1 MNWKMVFLLLLQG
14 GSLSAFTISAY
25 RRLRLLLKGTPSFKI
40 DRFGTRIRELIVV
53 GFLQKVL
60 LREFLPGIMHIL
72 IFWGFLV
79 LLFRTV
85 SLTIYGFS
93 PWLFHLLMG
102 NPIGHAYLLL
112 KEVFEVLVLLGIAIA
127 FYRRLIERPARLTLS
142 GEALFILGMIGAL
155 MLADFISDGAEFAL
169 LAGGYIESGPHVD
182 FLIGAQAWAPVGS
195 WVGGLLEGLPKG
207 GLDVISAISYFLH
220 ISLVLAFLNYL
231 PYGKHF
237 HVITALPNVF
247 LKELKPKGQLR
258 HVPDIEKTIESGG
271 TLGIDRV
278 EAYPWKDLLDLY
290 TCTEC
295 GRCQAACPAWATQKP
310 LSPKKLAIAQ
320 RDHLYAKG
328 KFLLSKDKDKT
339 WEGPTL
345 IGEEVVSKEVIW
357 SCTACRNCEEVCPV
371 EIQYVQR
378 IADMRRYLTSM
389 ENDFPKE
396 LNLTFKGLENYGNP
410 WSLPQQKRADW
421 AEGLDVPL
429 ASQSPDFEILYWV
442 GCAASY
448 DDRSKKT
455 AREFVKILKAAGV
468 KFAILGPEESCTGDS
483 ARRLGNEFLF
493 QMLAQ
498 QNIQTL
504 NTYKVK
510 KIVTACPHCF
520 NTLANEYPQ
529 MGGNYEVV
537 HSSVFIRDLIRQR
550 KIKVGRGALDR
561 IAYHDP
567 CYLGRFNDYYN
578 EPRELIRKTSLGK
591 VLESER
597 NRSNSFCCG
606 AGGGRMW
613 LEEHEPRVSTTRLE
627 QLMKTDPKAIAVA
640 CPFCMTMFTDAAKAK
655 GVEEKLVIKDVVEL
669 VAEAIK

>member
-1 MNWKMVFLLLLQG
+1 
-14 GSLSAFTISAY
+14 
-25 RRLRLLLKGTPSFKI
+25 
-40 DRFGTRIRELIVV
+40 
-53 GFLQKVL
+53 
-60 LREFLPGIMHIL
+60 
-72 IFWGFLV
+72 
-79 LLFRTV
+79 
-85 SLTIYGFS
+85 
-93 PWLFHLLMG
+93 MG
-102 NPIGHAYLLL
+102 A
-112 KEVFEVLVLLGIAIA
+112 
-127 FYRRLIERPARLTLS
+127 
-142 GEALFILGMIGAL
+142 
-155 MLADFISDGAEFAL
+155 
-169 LAGGYIESGPHVD
+169 
-182 FLIGAQAWAPVGS
+182 
-195 WVGGLLEGLPKG
+195 WVGGLLGGLPRG
-207 GLDVISAISYFLH
+207 GLEVISVIFYFLH

-328 KFLLSKDKDKT
+328 KFLLSQDKDKT
-339 WEGPTL
+339 WEGPSL

-378 IADMRRYLTSM
+378 IADLRRHLTSM

-421 AEGLDVPL
+421 AQGLEVPL
-429 ASQSPDFEILYWV
+429 ASQSPDFEVLYWV

-455 AREFVKILKAAGV
+455 AREFVKILKTAGV

-537 HSSVFIRDLIRQR
+537 HSSVFIRDLIR
-550 KIKVGRGALDR
+550 KGKLKVGRGTLDR

-567 CYLGRFNDYYN
+567 CYLGRFNDHYD
-578 EPRELIRKTSLGK
+578 EPRELIRKTSSGK

-597 NRSNSFCCG
+597 TKSNSFCCG

-613 LEEHEPRVSTTRLE
+613 LEEHEPRMSTVRLE

-655 GVEEKLVIKDVVEL
+655 GVEEKLPIKDVVEL
-669 VAEAIK
+669 VAEALS